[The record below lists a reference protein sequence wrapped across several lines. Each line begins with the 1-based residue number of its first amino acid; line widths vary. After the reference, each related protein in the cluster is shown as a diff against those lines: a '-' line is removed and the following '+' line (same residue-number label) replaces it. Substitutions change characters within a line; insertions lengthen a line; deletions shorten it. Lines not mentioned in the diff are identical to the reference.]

1 MRIENPFRIGFLATL
16 GALLALTLGG
26 MVQSLSTVLTYIAT
40 ALFLALGFDP
50 AISWLERRRWPR
62 WAAVLAAVLG
72 VIVVAGLVVWAIVP
86 SVIAQANEI
95 GARYGAIIGDI
106 VNSNVVEWLTAT
118 FPALDVQAMVAQAAS
133 WLQGNIGAIT
143 GGVLQVGVG
152 IVNGLFA
159 TMMVTILTIYF
170 VASLPSIK
178 RAFYQLTPASS
189 RGRVAELSERI
200 TGSVGAYVL
209 GMLTLALINGV
220 LTFTFMTIVGAAM
233 PMVFA
238 VLAFIGSMIPMVGT
252 ISASVIIVLAQL
264 ILLEPG
270 SPVWWIAGIYYLVY
284 MQVEAYVLTPRVM
297 SRAVSVPGAVVVIA
311 ALTGG
316 TLLGLLGAL
325 VAIPVAAS
333 LMIIMQEVVIP
344 RQNER

>member
-1 MRIENPFRIGFLATL
+1 MRIENPFKIGFLATL

-50 AISWLERRRWPR
+50 AIAWLERRRWPR
-62 WAAVLAAVLG
+62 WAAVLVMILG
-72 VIVVAGLVVWAIVP
+72 VIVVSGLVVWAIVP
-86 SVIAQANEI
+86 SVVTQVNEI
-95 GARYGAIIGDI
+95 SGRYGAIIGDI
-106 VNSNVVEWLTAT
+106 INSNVVEWLTVT

-133 WLQGNIGAIT
+133 WLQGNLGTIT

-159 TMMVTILTIYF
+159 TMMVVILTIYF

-189 RGRVAELSERI
+189 RARVAELSERI
-200 TGSVGAYVL
+200 VSSVGAYVL
-209 GMLTLALINGV
+209 GMITLALVNGV
-220 LTFTFMTIVGAAM
+220 LTFFFITIIGGAM

-238 VLAFIGSMIPMVGT
+238 VIAFIGSMIPMIGT
-252 ISASVIIVLAQL
+252 VSASAIIVLAQL

-284 MQVEAYVLTPRVM
+284 MQIEAYVLTPRVM
-297 SRAVSVPGAVVVIA
+297 SRAVEVPGAIVVIA

-333 LMIIMQEVVIP
+333 LMIIINEVVIP